1 MNSKIPRRNFVK
13 SSALIGTAMFLPKF
27 NIISSLN
34 KKNLPIVGHGDFK
47 YRVNKEWGVQDP
59 TKFPVKDCHEMVQ
72 DKRGRLILLTNET
85 SNNVI
90 IYDKSGKVLTTWGD
104 QFPGAHGLT
113 LVEEGDEEFLFITDH
128 NLHQVFKTTLDGKI
142 LLTLDYPKETGE
154 YKEAGQYKPTEV
166 AMAPNGDF
174 YVADGYGLDFI
185 IQYDA
190 SGKYIRHFGGKGEG
204 APQLKNA
211 HGVCLDTRKPD
222 QPELLVTSRAAHEF
236 KRFSLDGKYLETIQL
251 PGCFICRPVIRNGML
266 YFAVIASKT
275 WETYD
280 GFVAILDQNNR
291 YISAP
296 GGSQPT
302 YKEGTL
308 QEIQYDGKTFLNPH
322 DVCVD
327 DEENLYIPQWNSE
340 KTYPVKLER
349 I

>member
-13 SSALIGTAMFLPKF
+13 SSAIIGTAMFLPKF

-34 KKNLPIVGHGDFK
+34 KKNLPIVGHGNFK
-47 YRVNKEWGVQDP
+47 YRVHKEWGAQDP

-204 APQLKNA
+204 ATQLKNA